1 MILGQP
7 WLLLALLLLPVLWWL
22 VRATPPAPRSQIFPA
37 LRLLA
42 DLQTAAQSPERTPP
56 WLLALRLLIAACL
69 ILGLA
74 NPILHPGQDLPGR
87 GPLLIVLDNG
97 WGTAADWPDRVAAA
111 DAAITSAARTNRAV
125 ALLATAPGADGAPP
139 ALIGPLPATAIGA
152 RLRALAPLPWPSDHV
167 AAAKVLDRVWRVGGG
182 AVLYLSD
189 GLTDGSATAWAAA
202 LGRAGA
208 VTEMRP
214 PVPAMLLLPPVLRDG
229 RLILRLAAAPV
240 ATPRH
245 FAVLAQGAD
254 GRTLDEVGIT
264 IAAGAALG
272 EAPLRLPLGIANTV
286 ARLRLAGASTAGGTV
301 LLDARWQRRTV
312 GLAAATAADAADAP
326 LAGPLY
332 FLNRALGT
340 DVEIRRAGLETLL
353 AQPLSVLILSDRP
366 LTQGPEL
373 TAVQA
378 FLERGGLLIRFA
390 GPHTAATPDPLLP
403 VRLLRQDRSLGGA
416 LSWTRPAHLAAFPA
430 AGPFADLA
438 APSDVTVSR
447 QVLADPASLQ
457 SGAVWA
463 SLVDG
468 TPLVS
473 TAVAGRGRIVLFHV
487 SADADWSNLPLSGL
501 FPEMLNRLVQLSASA
516 GGEGGNQRLAP
527 SEVMNGYGELGPANP
542 AAGPATAAALA
553 TARPSPQIPP
563 GLYGPQ
569 GGRVAFNLGG
579 ALPKPEASNPVP
591 GADERPLGLAKP
603 ERSLGAPLVALALL
617 LLIADLL
624 ASLALR
630 GALARRSRGAAIL
643 LLGLGL
649 AFATGPAAHADDSGS
664 APVPA
669 AALKTELAYV
679 LSGDPVQ
686 DKLSHDGLAS
696 LSDFVTSRSAAALG
710 PPAGIAPGSDDLS
723 LYPLLYWPITPGS
736 SAPSAAGIAALNRF
750 MQDGGIILIDT
761 RGGDANA
768 TGSGAGLQPGATEAL
783 RRVTAGLQ
791 IPPLT
796 PLTRRHV
803 LAHSFYL
810 LRDFPGRYAGAP
822 VWVASGEDASNDGV
836 SPLVIGGNDW
846 VAAWDMA
853 DDGTFP
859 FATAPG
865 GEQQRLM
872 AYRFGL
878 NLVMYALTGTYKAD
892 QVHVPTI
899 LERLGE

>member
-1 MILGQP
+1 M
-7 WLLLALLLLPVLWWL
+7 
-22 VRATPPAPRSQIFPA
+22 
-37 LRLLA
+37 
-42 DLQTAAQSPERTPP
+42 
-56 WLLALRLLIAACL
+56 
-69 ILGLA
+69 
-74 NPILHPGQDLPGR
+74 
-87 GPLLIVLDNG
+87 
-97 WGTAADWPDRVAAA
+97 
-111 DAAITSAARTNRAV
+111 
-125 ALLATAPGADGAPP
+125 
-139 ALIGPLPATAIGA
+139 
-152 RLRALAPLPWPSDHV
+152 
-167 AAAKVLDRVWRVGGG
+167 
-182 AVLYLSD
+182 
-189 GLTDGSATAWAAA
+189 
-202 LGRAGA
+202 
-208 VTEMRP
+208 
-214 PVPAMLLLPPVLRDG
+214 
-229 RLILRLAAAPV
+229 
-240 ATPRH
+240 
-245 FAVLAQGAD
+245 
-254 GRTLDEVGIT
+254 
-264 IAAGAALG
+264 
-272 EAPLRLPLGIANTV
+272 
-286 ARLRLAGASTAGGTV
+286 
-301 LLDARWQRRTV
+301 
-312 GLAAATAADAADAP
+312 
-326 LAGPLY
+326 
-332 FLNRALGT
+332 
-340 DVEIRRAGLETLL
+340 
-353 AQPLSVLILSDRP
+353 
-366 LTQGPEL
+366 
-373 TAVQA
+373 
-378 FLERGGLLIRFA
+378 
-390 GPHTAATPDPLLP
+390 
-403 VRLLRQDRSLGGA
+403 
-416 LSWTRPAHLAAFPA
+416 
-430 AGPFADLA
+430 
-438 APSDVTVSR
+438 
-447 QVLADPASLQ
+447 
-457 SGAVWA
+457 
-463 SLVDG
+463 
-468 TPLVS
+468 
-473 TAVAGRGRIVLFHV
+473 
-487 SADADWSNLPLSGL
+487 
-501 FPEMLNRLVQLSASA
+501 
-516 GGEGGNQRLAP
+516 
-527 SEVMNGYGELGPANP
+527 
-542 AAGPATAAALA
+542 
-553 TARPSPQIPP
+553 
-563 GLYGPQ
+563 
-569 GGRVAFNLGG
+569 
-579 ALPKPEASNPVP
+579 PKPEASNPVP

-761 RGGDANA
+761 RGGTRMRPD
-768 TGSGAGLQPGATEAL
+768 SGAGLQPGATEAL